1 MATFFTF
8 LRRENIVIL
17 RCLKLNEND
26 NFDNKNW
33 LLVIDDVMYDFSDS
47 GIAPPKLMIIIM
59 YINLGGN
66 QLFKKKC
73 QNQFGQGGIPPIRAM
88 PKRKGVFPLEG
99 FPKRIK
105 RLTQPRCFIALS
117 IWSKVEI

>member
-1 MATFFTF
+1 MHALWLHFLLF

-26 NFDNKNW
+26 NF
-33 LLVIDDVMYDFSDS
+33 VSDS
-47 GIAPPKLMIIIM
+47 EIGPPKLMIIIM

-73 QNQFGQGGIPPIRAM
+73 QNQFGQGGIPPIWAM

-105 RLTQPRCFIALS
+105 KLTQPRCFIALS